1 MSLWGH
7 PVTTSWNMLQQP
19 KKMIQ
24 TMLSKFCMTLSNI
37 HVIFQTNGSHHRS
50 DCLSVSGGIPFP
62 NSSFI
67 IFWHQ
72 AGKSRAVNEC
82 PAWCD
87 DGNILNL
94 KASFCSLPI
103 ARIGYK
109 SNYSI
114 PTSFLWIPIHQ
125 RRPPPM
131 PQLDFLCCK
140 FNIKMRNSCS
150 VPKWFKE
157 SDIEWISSSNLP
169 RVVPLGRP
177 SSFLWIKRRTWWTQ
191 NRTEEEFN

>member
-1 MSLWGH
+1 
-7 PVTTSWNMLQQP
+7 MLF
-19 KKMIQ
+19 
-24 TMLSKFCMTLSNI
+24 SKQMA
-37 HVIFQTNGSHHRS
+37 VIIAPTV
-50 DCLSVSGGIPFP
+50 CLSLEAFHFQI
-62 NSSFI
+62 
-67 IFWHQ
+67 Q
-72 AGKSRAVNEC
+72 ALSYFDIKQGRAVNEC

-114 PTSFLWIPIHQ
+114 PTSFLWIPIQQ
-125 RRPPPM
+125 RRPPPT